1 MRQMGEL
8 KPYLAVFIIQL
19 IYSGLTLLSKAAF
32 NGGMNTCVFIS
43 YRQLTGTV
51 IMVPL
56 ALILE
61 RKRAVPVSLSF
72 FTFCKIFVFFI
83 SWVQLTLA
91 LNMQAIALVY
101 TSATLAAAIVN
112 SLPAST
118 FFFAVQRPLA
128 SYKGPQLRTE
138 HHILSRYHHH
148 HSPRH
153 EDHFSSWQKMDIGF
167 KRHPVEFLAYNS
179 EQPQILESYPA
190 KLKFS
195 SLQCLSSSIQSFGID
210 IAFERDIQQWKLGG
224 TGDWGILLLAS
235 LGDRKERTIF
245 PSNVEPTEF
254 YTCYNRFDI
263 VLGRAT
269 ILGRI
274 TLSLDIYGIGL
285 IYTSATLAAA
295 TTNCL
300 PAITFFLAL
309 LLRIESLKIK
319 TTPGIAKLIGV
330 VACLAGAATFAF
342 YKGPSLKFLS
352 HFHLLDYHKSI
363 QHQGHAQSGAW
374 IKGCFLMLL
383 SNTFFG
389 LWLVLQTFI
398 IKGYP
403 SKLLFTTI
411 QCFLSSIQ
419 SFVIA
424 LAVERDIEQ
433 WKLGWNVRLLA
444 VLYCGIMVT
453 GVTYYL
459 QTWVIEK
466 KGPVFLAMS
475 TPLVLIITT
484 FASATILGEII
495 SLGSLLGG
503 FILILG
509 LYSVLWGKSKEHHM
523 PKVSLDVEQTS
534 TLTSY
539 SFSIVNSCRKKSM
552 ISFERKNIKW

>member
-1 MRQMGEL
+1 MKGNN
-8 KPYLAVFIIQL
+8 PYLIVVLVQA
-19 IYSGLTLLSKAAF
+19 IYAAMFLLSKAAF
-32 NGGMNTCVFIS
+32 DHGMNNFIFVF
-43 YRQLTGTV
+43 YRQAVATIFLTPFTFFF
-51 IMVPL
+51 
-56 ALILE
+56 E
-61 RKRAVPVSLSF
+61 CRKTAPPMPFR
-72 FTFCKIFVFFI
+72 TFCKIFF
-83 SWVQLTLA
+83 L
-91 LNMQAIALVY
+91 
-101 TSATLAAAIVN
+101 
-112 SLPAST
+112 SL
-118 FFFAVQRPLA
+118 
-128 SYKGPQLRTE
+128 
-138 HHILSRYHHH
+138 
-148 HSPRH
+148 
-153 EDHFSSWQKMDIGF
+153 
-167 KRHPVEFLAYNS
+167 
-179 EQPQILESYPA
+179 
-190 KLKFS
+190 
-195 SLQCLSSSIQSFGID
+195 FG
-210 IAFERDIQQWKLGG
+210 
-224 TGDWGILLLAS
+224 
-235 LGDRKERTIF
+235 
-245 PSNVEPTEF
+245 
-254 YTCYNRFDI
+254 
-263 VLGRAT
+263 
-269 ILGRI
+269 I

-300 PAITFFLAL
+300 PAITFFLAF

-453 GVTYYL
+453 GVSYYL

-475 TPLVLIITT
+475 TPLALIITI
-484 FASATILGEII
+484 FASAAVLGEII

-503 FILILG
+503 FVLILG
-509 LYSVLWGKSKEHHM
+509 LYSVLWGKNREHM
-523 PKVSLDVEQTS
+523 PKATLDMEQAS
-534 TLTSY
+534 SG
-539 SFSIVNSCRKKSM
+539 
-552 ISFERKNIKW
+552 

>member
-1 MRQMGEL
+1 MLPQFQR
-8 KPYLAVFIIQL
+8 
-19 IYSGLTLLSKAAF
+19 
-32 NGGMNTCVFIS
+32 
-43 YRQLTGTV
+43 
-51 IMVPL
+51 
-56 ALILE
+56 
-61 RKRAVPVSLSF
+61 
-72 FTFCKIFVFFI
+72 
-83 SWVQLTLA
+83 
-91 LNMQAIALVY
+91 
-101 TSATLAAAIVN
+101 AAIETCLYMIQTIWRWC
-112 SLPAST
+112 SRL
-118 FFFAVQRPLA
+118 FFLLFPFIKVELV
-128 SYKGPQLRTE
+128 
-138 HHILSRYHHH
+138 ILN
-148 HSPRH
+148 
-153 EDHFSSWQKMDIGF
+153 F
-167 KRHPVEFLAYNS
+167 
-179 EQPQILESYPA
+179 
-190 KLKFS
+190 
-195 SLQCLSSSIQSFGID
+195 
-210 IAFERDIQQWKLGG
+210 
-224 TGDWGILLLAS
+224 
-235 LGDRKERTIF
+235 
-245 PSNVEPTEF
+245 
-254 YTCYNRFDI
+254 
-263 VLGRAT
+263 
-269 ILGRI
+269 RI

-300 PAITFFLAL
+300 PAITFFLAF

-453 GVTYYL
+453 GVSYYL

-475 TPLVLIITT
+475 TPLALIITI
-484 FASATILGEII
+484 FASAAVLGEII
-495 SLGSLLGG
+495 SLGRYNFVPLINFPK
-503 FILILG
+503 FIINCYL
-509 LYSVLWGKSKEHHM
+509 
-523 PKVSLDVEQTS
+523 
-534 TLTSY
+534 
-539 SFSIVNSCRKKSM
+539 
-552 ISFERKNIKW
+552 